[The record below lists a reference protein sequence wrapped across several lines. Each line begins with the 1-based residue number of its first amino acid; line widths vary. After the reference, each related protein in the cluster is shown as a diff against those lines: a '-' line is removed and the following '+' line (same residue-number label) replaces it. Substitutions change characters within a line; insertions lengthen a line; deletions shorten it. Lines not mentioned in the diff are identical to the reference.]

1 MNGLK
6 VAPRGDCSDVSVG
19 DAVLRLLAGH
29 IVMSLPVK
37 AVGPDL
43 FECAVPGAPEC
54 DGWLFERRT
63 GVEYDPR
70 PEVRSG
76 SMFGRCIS
84 YIVLVAEVS

>member
-1 MNGLK
+1 MNGLN
-6 VAPRGDCSDVSVG
+6 VLPRGDCRDVRVG

-29 IVMSLPVK
+29 IVMTLTVK
-37 AVGPDL
+37 SVGADL
-43 FECAVPGAPEC
+43 FECAVPDAPEC

-76 SMFGRCIS
+76 SLFGQCIS
-84 YIVLVAEVS
+84 CIVVVAEVS